1 MNLKSTLKA
10 EVSAYL
16 GCIEINVV
24 AWAKEQVDI
33 QLNDHN
39 NKFQDRM
46 ELHKKNFELFREKW
60 YIDIDGTGKDGDAA
74 MHIPHTAAVKLLAR
88 NP

>member
-1 MNLKSTLKA
+1 M
-10 EVSAYL
+10 
-16 GCIEINVV
+16 
-24 AWAKEQVDI
+24 DI